1 MTKQIIQK
9 MAQIGVAGLILG
21 LNIFFFLYSE
31 KPVVSG
37 DIYGEKITVSER
49 TVSEQVVS
57 QKTAVP
63 DARSFHLTLTL
74 EERSA
79 SVNTYD
85 HWIRSASKKYAL
97 DPALVKAVIHAESRF
112 DPLAVSP
119 KGAKGLMQI
128 DPNTVVELGITDPFN
143 PKYNIYGGVR
153 YLREMLDAF
162 KGDKHLA
169 LAAYNAGLSQV
180 LRHNG
185 VPPFKDTKKYLS
197 KVLRYQTY
205 YKLNPFS

>member
-1 MTKQIIQK
+1 
-9 MAQIGVAGLILG
+9 
-21 LNIFFFLYSE
+21 
-31 KPVVSG
+31 VVSG
-37 DIYGEKITVSER
+37 EIFCAKIALLEQTVAEQTSSER
-49 TVSEQVVS
+49 N
-57 QKTAVP
+57 AIP
-63 DARSFHLTLTL
+63 DARSFHLTLTR

-79 SVNTYD
+79 SVDIYD
-85 HWIRSASKKYAL
+85 HWIKGASKKYAL

-128 DPNTVVELGITDPFN
+128 DPVTIAQMGISDPFN

-169 LAAYNAGLSQV
+169 LAAYNAGPNQV

-205 YKLNPFS
+205 YKLSRFS

>member
-1 MTKQIIQK
+1 MDSFS
-9 MAQIGVAGLILG
+9 
-21 LNIFFFLYSE
+21 FFPRKRACPRRF
-31 KPVVSG
+31 
-37 DIYGEKITVSER
+37 IREKIAVSEP
-49 TVSEQVVS
+49 
-57 QKTAVP
+57 TAIP
-63 DARSFHLTLTL
+63 DARSFHLTL

-79 SVNTYD
+79 SVTTYD
-85 HWIRSASKKYAL
+85 HWIRGASKKYSL
-97 DPALVKAVIHAESRF
+97 DPSLVKAVIHAESRF

-119 KGAKGLMQI
+119 KGAIGLMQI
-128 DPNTVVELGITDPFN
+128 DPITVIELGITDPFD

-169 LAAYNAGLSQV
+169 LAAYNAGPNQV

-205 YKLNPFS
+205 YKSNRSS

>member
-1 MTKQIIQK
+1 MNKQIIQK
-9 MAQIGVAGLILG
+9 MGHIGLAGLILG
-21 LNIFFFLYSE
+21 LNGFFFLYSE
-31 KPVVSG
+31 KPVVSRE
-37 DIYGEKITVSER
+37 IFCEKIPVSAQI
-49 TVSEQVVS
+49 VPEQTTMTS
-57 QKTAVP
+57 AP
-63 DARSFHLTLTL
+63 DARSFHLTL

-85 HWIRSASKKYAL
+85 HWIKGASKKYAL

-119 KGAKGLMQI
+119 KGAMGLMQI

-143 PKYNIYGGVR
+143 PKFNIYGGVR

-169 LAAYNAGLSQV
+169 LAAYNAGPNQV
-180 LRHNG
+180 LRHEG
-185 VPPFKDTKKYLS
+185 VPPFKETRRYLS

-205 YKLNPFS
+205 YKQNRFS

>member
-1 MTKQIIQK
+1 MTKQVIQK
-9 MAQIGVAGLILG
+9 MVHIGVAGLILG
-21 LNIFFFLYSE
+21 LNGFFFLYSE
-31 KPVVSG
+31 KPVISG
-37 DIYGEKITVSER
+37 EIYCEKIAVSEQTVSE
-49 TVSEQVVS
+49 E
-57 QKTAVP
+57 TAVP
-63 DARSFHLTLTL
+63 DARSFHLTL

-85 HWIRSASKKYAL
+85 HWIRGASKKYAL

-119 KGAKGLMQI
+119 RGAKGLMQI
-128 DPNTVVELGITDPFN
+128 DPVTVEELGITDPFN

-169 LAAYNAGLSQV
+169 LAAYNAGPNQV

-205 YKLNPFS
+205 YKLSRFS

>member
-1 MTKQIIQK
+1 MTKQVIQK
-9 MAQIGVAGLILG
+9 MVHIGVAGLILG
-21 LNIFFFLYSE
+21 LNGFFFLYSE
-31 KPVVSG
+31 KPVISG
-37 DIYGEKITVSER
+37 EIYCEKIAVSEQTVSE
-49 TVSEQVVS
+49 E
-57 QKTAVP
+57 TAVP
-63 DARSFHLTLTL
+63 DARSFHLTL

-85 HWIRSASKKYAL
+85 HWIRGASKKYAL

-119 KGAKGLMQI
+119 RGAKGLMQI
-128 DPNTVVELGITDPFN
+128 DPVTVEELGITDPFN

-162 KGDKHLA
+162 NGDKHLA
-169 LAAYNAGLSQV
+169 IAAYNAGPNQV

-185 VPPFKDTKKYLS
+185 VPPFKDTKKYLY

>member
-1 MTKQIIQK
+1 MAKQIVQK
-9 MAQIGVAGLILG
+9 ITHIGLAGLILG
-21 LNIFFFLYSE
+21 LNGFFFLFSE
-31 KPVVSG
+31 KEGFSREVFS
-37 DIYGEKITVSER
+37 EKISL
-49 TVSEQVVS
+49 SEQ
-57 QKTAVP
+57 TATP
-63 DARSFHLTLTL
+63 DARSFHLTL
-74 EERSA
+74 EEQSA
-79 SVNTYD
+79 SVSTYD
-85 HWIRSASKKYAL
+85 HWIRGASKKYAL

-128 DPNTVVELGITDPFN
+128 DPITVVELGITDPFN

-169 LAAYNAGLSQV
+169 IAAYNAGPNKV
-180 LRHNG
+180 LRHKG
-185 VPPFKDTKKYLS
+185 VPPFKDTKRYLF

-205 YKLNPFS
+205 YKLNHFS

>member
-1 MTKQIIQK
+1 MMTKQIVQK
-9 MAQIGVAGLILG
+9 LAHIGVAGLILG
-21 LNIFFFLYSE
+21 LNGFFFLFSE
-31 KPVVSG
+31 KEGVSQEFFS
-37 DIYGEKITVSER
+37 EKIAL
-49 TVSEQVVS
+49 SEQ
-57 QKTAVP
+57 TPIP
-63 DARSFHLTLTL
+63 DARSFHLTL
-74 EERSA
+74 EEQSA

-119 KGAKGLMQI
+119 RGAKGLMQI
-128 DPNTVVELGITDPFN
+128 DPITVEELGITDPFN

-169 LAAYNAGLSQV
+169 IAAYNAGPNQV

-185 VPPFKDTKKYLS
+185 VPPFKDTKKYLF

-205 YKLNPFS
+205 YKLNHFS

>member
-1 MTKQIIQK
+1 MIKQLIQK
-9 MAQIGVAGLILG
+9 IGHLGLVGLILG
-21 LNIFFFLYSE
+21 LVGLNGIFFFFSE
-31 KPVVSG
+31 KDGVSQE
-37 DIYGEKITVSER
+37 IYGEKIGLP
-49 TVSEQVVS
+49 EQ
-57 QKTAVP
+57 TATP
-63 DARSFHLTLTL
+63 DPRSFHLTL

-79 SVNTYD
+79 SVTTYD
-85 HWIRSASKKYAL
+85 HWIKGASKKYAL

-128 DPNTVVELGITDPFN
+128 DPITVEELGITDPFN
-143 PKYNIYGGVR
+143 PKFNIYGGVR

-169 LAAYNAGLSQV
+169 LAAYNAGRNQV

-197 KVLRYQTY
+197 KVLRYLTY
-205 YKLNPFS
+205 YKLNRFS